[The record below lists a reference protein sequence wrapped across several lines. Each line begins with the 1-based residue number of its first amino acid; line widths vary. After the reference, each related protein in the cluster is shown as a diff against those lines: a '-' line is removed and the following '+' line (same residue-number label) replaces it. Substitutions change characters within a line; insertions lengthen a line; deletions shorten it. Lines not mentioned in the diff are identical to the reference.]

1 MQPVS
6 PVETVPLF
14 APLLAE
20 LLTLLRGL
28 PAPAWSRPT
37 LARQWTVHDIA
48 AHLLDGDLRK
58 IAASR
63 DGQQLTPDRPLRSPR
78 DLVDWLNGLN
88 ASGVQTFGRLSP
100 RLLVDLLEVA
110 GGWVIN
116 LLQALPPHGSS
127 LYPVAW
133 AGEARSENWMDI
145 GREYTERWHH
155 QMQIRDAVG
164 AALLLEPKWLDP
176 LLDLSLRA
184 LPPVYA
190 GCEAPDGAALTIEV
204 TAQMN
209 AAWTLRREH
218 RGWILYRGRSVAPTA
233 RITLDADVI
242 WRVLYNAITA
252 DEARRRAA
260 VEGDDRLIAPFF
272 AARSVMV

>member
-1 MQPVS
+1 
-6 PVETVPLF
+6 
-14 APLLAE
+14 
-20 LLTLLRGL
+20 L

-58 IAASR
+58 VSASR

-100 RLLVDLLEVA
+100 RLLVDLLGVA
-110 GGWVIN
+110 GGWVVN

-164 AALLLEPKWLDP
+164 AELLLEPKWLDP

-190 GCEAPDGAALTIEV
+190 GCEASDGAALTIEV

-218 RGWILYRGRSVAPTA
+218 RAWILYRGQSVAPTA
-233 RITLDADVI
+233 RITIDADVI

-252 DEARRRAA
+252 AEARRRAA
-260 VEGDDRLIAPFF
+260 VEGDDRLVAPFF